1 MKKNDKSDSMFC
13 SSFQPSTINPQLLT
27 LVISLLFTL
36 GVCGAGTENILT
48 DLGYS
53 AGETGMGETGYFSN
67 ERATIIKTNVSALST
82 IDKVNIEWTH
92 TELNNSQWN
101 DYVAVAVPTE
111 GIGMK
116 LGIGMIWNRLWVDG
130 IPLTEEGD
138 TIDGTNF
145 TEIINSGT
153 TNYTMN
159 EYGIGIS
166 GNKGIVSAGA
176 LIKYSH
182 GSITDYTMNGIGVN
196 AGVTIAK
203 DINAG
208 ILQTAGI
215 MIGAKDIGGTRLY
228 WNTGTEEKTD
238 MKVEIGAGVGLI
250 KTENDNSMLNFEGAV
265 SRRFMGSSEMEIK
278 GGAELYILPIVPI
291 RVGYKGDAITAG
303 IGIETEKIR
312 VDYSISDKAELEP
325 VHKISLG
332 LVF

>member
-1 MKKNDKSDSMFC
+1 MKKYDKCDFRLC
-13 SSFQPSTINPQLLT
+13 SSFQPSTINYQLLT
-27 LVISLLFTL
+27 LIISLLFTF
-36 GVCGAGTENILT
+36 GVWGAGTENILT

-53 AGETGMGETGYFSN
+53 AGETGMGETGYFGN
-67 ERATIIKTNVSALST
+67 QRATVIKTNVSALSLV
-82 IDKVNIEWTH
+82 DKINMEWTH

-101 DYVAVAVPTE
+101 DYVAVAVPAE

-116 LGIGMIWNRLWVDG
+116 LGIGMTWNRLWVDG

-153 TNYTMN
+153 ANYTMN

-166 GNKGIVSAGA
+166 ANKGIVSAGA

-182 GSITDYTMNGIGVN
+182 GSIIDYTVDGIGVD
-196 AGVTIAK
+196 AGVTVEK
-203 DINAG
+203 NMNAG

-228 WNTGTEEKTD
+228 WNTGTKEQTD
-238 MKVEIGAGVGLI
+238 MKVEIGMGAGLI
-250 KTENDNSMLNFEGAV
+250 KTADEKNLINIECGA
-265 SRRFMGSSEMEIK
+265 SRRFMGSEEMEIK
-278 GGAELYILPIVPI
+278 GGAEIYILPIVPI
-291 RVGYKGDAITAG
+291 RVGYKGDGITGG
-303 IGIETEKIR
+303 IGIETENIR
-312 VDYSISDKAELEP
+312 VDYSISDKSDIEP

-332 LVF
+332 ISF